1 MKISSP
7 LINQKAAYDQIF
19 RDTGLQETLS
29 HYKWILKKCLI
40 DAPETKSVLDVGCGA
55 GYFLALAEKRFRR
68 CYGLDLSEEALKK
81 ARNMASSSYFLC
93 GAGED
98 LPFPNKSF
106 DFIFSLG
113 SLEHFL
119 DLRRAIKE
127 IVRVLKND
135 GQAFI
140 LVPNSF
146 FLPIIFN
153 VLLKGKRGLKSFQ
166 PREVQATR
174 EEWRQLLE
182 ENGLKIIRT
191 FAYNYSTANDPCLYW
206 LMRPFIPF
214 NLAYC
219 FLFQAR
225 KS

>member
-55 GYFLALAEKRFRR
+55 GLFLALAEKRFRR

-81 ARNMASSSYFLC
+81 ARNTASSSYFLC
-93 GAGED
+93 GAGEE

-140 LVPNSF
+140 LLPNSF

-191 FAYNYSTANDPCLYW
+191 FAYNYSTPNDPCLYR